1 LTSSNGT
8 TPLKF
13 IYCVDFLDH
22 IYLNNTYGPA
32 SVTDTGVVN
41 GMSIHNAEKV
51 AWLLDT
57 YGTGGNGVVAY
68 ALQAAIWHVIYDGT
82 GKGVFAHTYDLGK
95 SAPSAV
101 DDMYDAMLL
110 ALGSNTGDVSR
121 YLWITP
127 DNIHNNVQGQVAFA
141 PVPEPGTM
149 ILLGTG
155 LIGLAGY
162 GRKRFRK

>member
-1 LTSSNGT
+1 
-8 TPLKF
+8 
-13 IYCVDFLDH
+13 
-22 IYLNNTYGPA
+22 
-32 SVTDTGVVN
+32 
-41 GMSIHNAEKV
+41 
-51 AWLLDT
+51 
-57 YGTGGNGVVAY
+57 
-68 ALQAAIWHVIYDGT
+68 VIYDGT